1 MKKARIGIFD
11 SGIGGLSALK
21 EIKKLMPN
29 VSCVYLGDNGNAP
42 YGNRTLN
49 DLFPLAMRGIDK
61 LLSEDLCCI
70 VVACNTL
77 SVNLL
82 GKLKEY
88 SPVPLFGVFP
98 PVEKVLINRGGCLLL
113 STERT
118 AERYDG
124 IKKIMA
130 KGVKGL
136 VSDIEKNVFNFDE
149 VFLDKY
155 FAKEKDCVNF
165 GRKYPLIL
173 GCTHFSLIKNKFFDY
188 FCPPQILMGETYTA
202 NMVQKFLSGLN
213 KSDIYCKN
221 STLFLGDYADFNN
234 EVWSQVVNFVK
245 K

>member
-21 EIKKLMPN
+21 EIKKLIKN

-49 DLFPLAMRGIDK
+49 DLFLLATRGIDK
-61 LLSEDLCCI
+61 LLSQDLCCI

-98 PVEKVLINRGGCLLL
+98 PVEKALIDSGGCLLL

-118 AERYDG
+118 AERYDKIAG
-124 IKKIMA
+124 IKA
-130 KGVKGL
+130 KGIKGL
-136 VSDIEKNVFNFDE
+136 VSDVEKNVFNPDGI
-149 VFLDKY
+149 FLEKY
-155 FAKEKDCVNF
+155 FLKDDDCVNF
-165 GRKYPLIL
+165 GRKFPLIL

-202 NMVQKFLSGLN
+202 KAVQKFLSNLN
-213 KSDIYCKN
+213 KSDISYEN
-221 STLFLGDYADFNN
+221 STLFLGDYADLNK
-234 EVWSQVVNFVK
+234 EVWSRVVNNDK